1 MNIDIVSRDK
11 RYFYLNDFLCYDGYN
26 SRVCQP
32 NEVDFPSVLILSV
45 RDELTEAELEKIF
58 AKTSADTIILSGNEK
73 RIKKYFTGKVI
84 DYSKNEDF
92 LEKNAYL
99 TAEAMLSVWH
109 SKLEESPT
117 GKSILISGYGRIG
130 KHLARIFSGLGAKVY
145 IYARRSE
152 VREEIKNDGY
162 TPELLDFSRNVDV
175 IFNTAPAR
183 IFSSENISK
192 IPLGTHIFDLAS
204 VCGFEDE
211 DRVNFALG
219 LPGKILPKGAAKV
232 IYDTILPFL
241 LQERT
246 I

>member
-11 RYFYLNDFLCYDGYN
+11 RYFYLNNFLCQGGYN
-26 SRVCQP
+26 SRFCLP
-32 NEVDFPSVLILSV
+32 NEVSFPSVLILSV
-45 RDELTEAELEKIF
+45 RNELTEAELEEIF
-58 AKTSADTIILSGNEK
+58 TKTSPKAIVLSGNEK

-109 SKLEESPT
+109 SKAQEST
-117 GKSILISGYGRIG
+117 KGKSILITGYGRIG
-130 KHLARIFSGLGAKVY
+130 KHLARIFSSLGATIYV
-145 IYARRSE
+145 YARRSE
-152 VREEIKNDGY
+152 VRDEIENDGY
-162 TPELLDFSRNVDV
+162 TPVLLDFSGNVDA
-175 IFNTAPAR
+175 IFNTVPAQ

-192 IPLGTHIFDLAS
+192 IPLKTHIFDLAS

>member
-11 RYFYLNDFLCYDGYN
+11 RYFYLNTLLCQGGYN

-32 NEVDFPSVLILSV
+32 SELDFPSVLVLSV
-45 RDELTEAELEKIF
+45 RNELTDKELEEIF
-58 AKTSADTIILSGNEK
+58 TKASPETIVFSGNEK

-99 TAEAMLSVWH
+99 TAEAMVSVWH
-109 SKLEESPT
+109 SEIEESPK

-130 KHLARIFSGLGAKVY
+130 KHLARIFSSLGSKIY
-145 IYARRSE
+145 IFARRNE
-152 VREEIKNDGY
+152 VRNEIKNDGY
-162 TPELLDFSRNVDV
+162 TPVLLEFSSNVDA
-175 IFNTAPAR
+175 IFNTAPAS
-183 IFSSENISK
+183 IFSNEIISK
-192 IPLGTHIFDLAS
+192 ISSKTHIFDLAS
-204 VCGFEDE
+204 VCGFEE
-211 DRVNFALG
+211 KTRVIFALG
-219 LPGKILPKGAAKV
+219 LPGKILPKDAAKV
-232 IYDTILPFL
+232 IYDTISPHL